1 MLNQSIYSKSVRIFK
16 AKGLSKVT
24 WASHCVASMCLPDSF
39 RIKEKNKKSVVFS
52 DTEFYLSLFLL
63 TKSAG
68 KFEIRCSYKN
78 YVLVDLAIIEIY
90 TM

>member
-39 RIKEKNKKSVVFS
+39 RIKEINKKSVVFS
-52 DTEFYLSLFLL
+52 DTGS
-63 TKSAG
+63 T
-68 KFEIRCSYKN
+68 
-78 YVLVDLAIIEIY
+78 
-90 TM
+90 